1 VIYTIVF
8 KMRSKPF
15 EAPKPLHDALNRLF
29 EESFIR
35 RLGLLIVV
43 GLLIAGCSPSTASSP
58 TSGNSSAKPAS
69 SFAGLVDI
77 GRGRKMYLECR
88 GTGSP
93 TVVLVSGLDA
103 AADVWTSYQ
112 ANPSLAVFGGVAG
125 FARVCAYDRPGTP
138 VGDNLTPSRSD
149 PVPQPT
155 TAQDAVRDLHA
166 LLRAAGE
173 PGPYV
178 LVGHSYGG
186 LITRL
191 YAGEYPSDVAGIVFV
206 DAFAPE
212 WQTAFTPE
220 PWQIVKA
227 ITGPSKDQL
236 TKYPEMERIDFDAS
250 LAQARAAAPLR
261 RFLPVVVLSRDTRT
275 NPMGPFI
282 ASEVAQGKLPAF
294 VPADFGYTIDRAW
307 NKAQDALARLVP
319 NTKHIVVTGSGHNIQ
334 IDHPRP
340 VTDAIHEVFDRAR

>member
-1 VIYTIVF
+1 VISREI
-8 KMRSKPF
+8 
-15 EAPKPLHDALNRLF
+15 RLQ
-29 EESFIR
+29 SVV
-35 RLGLLIVV
+35 LLIA
-43 GLLIAGCSPSTASSP
+43 GAALLIAGCVSSITNNSTDRNI
-58 TSGNSSAKPAS
+58 TTTKRTPAQGD
-69 SFAGLVDI
+69 FAGLVDI
-77 GRGRKMYLECR
+77 GGSRKMYLECR

-93 TVVLVSGLDA
+93 TVVFVSGLDSA
-103 AADVWTSYQ
+103 VDVWTSYQ
-112 ANPSLAVFGGVAG
+112 ANPSLAVFGGVAK

-191 YAGEYPSDVAGIVFV
+191 YAEEYPSEVAGMVFV

-212 WQTAFTPE
+212 WQIAFTPE
-220 PWQIVKA
+220 QWQIVKA

-250 LAQARAAAPLR
+250 LAQARAAAPPR
-261 RFLPVVVLSRDTRT
+261 RSLPVVVLSRDPRT

-282 ASEVAQGKLPAF
+282 ASEVAQGKLPTF
-294 VPADFGYTIDRAW
+294 VPADLGYTIDCAW
-307 NKAQDALARLVP
+307 NKAQEDLARLVP

-334 IDHPRP
+334 IDQPRP